1 MSISDTLS
9 LFAIA
14 ISVLSAI
21 GVYLSPIINSHLNKR
36 DLNRENHK
44 KDLINHVLYPLIDGI
59 QTFQYHEFSI
69 SSIGYIVPDN
79 DTLKRFKNRVYDFIT
94 TIPSSKDSNGWFDY
108 SLYHDYVNHNK
119 HLYDEIESDR
129 IRLKKDMPIY
139 VEKKWNLII
148 ELSKKFEECV
158 SNYIR
163 EVTTKQGVSFGG
175 EENIL
180 KMNLI
185 SIALMK
191 LLDPDNPNLS
201 PLESQFSGEK
211 SIMLKS
217 VYRTIESSGIQ
228 SIAEDLLVKQEEI
241 QNYLTSIRNKIFEEA
256 TSGKKLNGTCH
267 RLGA

>member
-21 GVYLSPIINSHLNKR
+21 GVYLSPIINSRLNKK

-44 KDLINHVLYPLIDGI
+44 RDLNNHALYRLVEGV

-69 SSIGYIVPDN
+69 SPIGYMVPDD
-79 DTLKRFKNRVYDFIT
+79 DTLKRFKNRVFDFIT
-94 TIPSSKDSNGWFDY
+94 TIPSSEDSNNWFDY
-108 SLYHDYVNHNK
+108 SLYQDYVNHNK
-119 HLYDEIESDR
+119 HLYDEIEAVR
-129 IRLKKDMPIY
+129 IRLNKDTPIY
-139 VEKKWNLII
+139 VEKRWNLII
-148 ELSKKFEECV
+148 ELSKKIDSCV
-158 SNYIR
+158 SKYIR
-163 EVTTKQGVSFGG
+163 EVTTKQGIIVVG

-180 KMNLI
+180 KRELI

-191 LLDPDNPNLS
+191 LLDPDSPNIF

-211 SIMLKS
+211 SIMLES
-217 VYRTIESSGIQ
+217 VYRIIESSGIQ
-228 SIAEDLLVKQEEI
+228 SMAEDLRVRQEEI
-241 QNYLTSIRNKIFEEA
+241 QNYLTSTRNKIFEEA